1 MSATFEQLIIYID
14 ADSNIHSAEDAQGTA
29 KSYLQYAQN
38 TASDLANKAQQNAP
52 ANSGEAQEGAKTYLE
67 TAQGYAAN
75 AAKTVS
81 NTISGQS
88 TPSSSHCP
96 SRVLTR

>member
-1 MSATFEQLIIYID
+1 MQHIIHID
-14 ADSNIHSAEDAQGTA
+14 ADSKICSGEDAQGTA
-29 KSYLQYAQN
+29 KSYLQSAQA

-67 TAQGYAAN
+67 TAQGIASN
-75 AAKTVS
+75 AAKSVS
-81 NTISGQS
+81 DTISGQL

-96 SRVLTR
+96 SSILTR